1 MRDNDFIEGIHF
13 YYDDSGLMVI
23 TEKYHFQRGF
33 CCGNSCRHCPFNY
46 ENVANEKE
54 KEFLRKRMRSNLTKN
69 KN

>member
-13 YYDDSGLMVI
+13 YFDNSGLMVL
-23 TEKYHFQRGF
+23 TEKYHLQRGF

-46 ENVANEKE
+46 ENVANENE

-69 KN
+69 KD